1 MRKMTIIN
9 ALRDYAHLV
18 KSRGRSLFTY
28 PMTLVIGYLVSSH
41 SLPPVYPTS
50 LAVLSLFIVSTSV
63 YIYNDIIDSEMYKL
77 NPTKR
82 NRPLPSGKIPI
93 EEAMKLVYVAALIG
107 TAISLFTTLEVFLL
121 ITFFLVLFLSYSNP
135 RIRLKKKIIMKEG
148 TVAIGLLIST
158 FIGGILAG
166 AITLGVIFQGMF
178 FFFGTFIIYPIFVDY
193 QDREED
199 QKYGMKTLAI
209 ILGWKTKM
217 EMAIFYI
224 LTVMVVGTLAYSN
237 LGFNVIFPVM
247 VVGSCLLF
255 LRFLIPIINGF
266 EKLRYTK
273 AMKSMFV
280 FWMIIQT
287 ALIVGSFPI

>member
-1 MRKMTIIN
+1 MTVPN
-9 ALRDYAHLV
+9 ALRDYARLV
-18 KSRGRSLFTY
+18 KSRGRSLITY

-41 SLPPVYPTS
+41 SLPPVFPTS

-63 YIYNDIIDSEMYKL
+63 YIYNDIIDSEMDKL
-77 NPTKR
+77 NPIKQ
-82 NRPLPSGKIPI
+82 NRPLPSGEISK
-93 EEAMKLVYVAALIG
+93 EEAMKLVYATALIG
-107 TAISLFTTLEVFLL
+107 AALSLLTNPEVFLL
-121 ITFFLVLFLSYSNP
+121 TSFFLVLFLSYSNP

-158 FIGGILAG
+158 FIGGVLAG
-166 AITLGVIFQGMF
+166 AITPGVVFQGMF

-199 QKYGMKTLAI
+199 KKYGMKTLAI

-217 EMAIFYI
+217 EMAIFYV
-224 LTVMVVGTLAYSN
+224 LTVMVVATLAYSN

-255 LRFLIPIINGF
+255 LRFLVPIINRF

-273 AMKSMFV
+273 AMKSMFI